1 MQGKDISG
9 EPVFCT
15 VNLIV
20 TSEIHLVLMLYFC
33 QTLSAFLLATG
44 ML

>member
-20 TSEIHLVLMLYFC
+20 NSGIHLVLM
-33 QTLSAFLLATG
+33 FLLATG